1 MERREVKRVNRKAL
15 FVFVALIAVTMLA
28 TPVMAIGPKQ
38 AVEVGNNPNANT
50 FQSTWAIETPSHV
63 RISWDPNG
71 EIILWRNANPNQ
83 GIMDNVAFVINTGLT
98 LTYYAQHTAEFE
110 GVWIYWSGEYAGG
123 TWISPLAS
131 SEGSHGAI
139 YWLHRVYGFSP
150 AESLEIALE
159 RPYGAY
165 MRFLFVGGGQ

>member
-1 MERREVKRVNRKAL
+1 MNKKILV
-15 FVFVALIAVTMLA
+15 LIMTLMAVTVLT
-28 TPVMAIGPKQ
+28 TPVMAIGPEK
-38 AVEVGNNPNANT
+38 AVEVGNNPNTDT

-83 GIMDNVAFVINTGLT
+83 GIMDNVALVINSAMKM
-98 LTYYAQHTAEFE
+98 TYFKQYSAEFE
-110 GVWIYWSGEYAGG
+110 GQWVYWSGEYAGG
-123 TWISPLAS
+123 TWSSPLVPG
-131 SEGSHGAI
+131 EGSHGAI

-150 AESLEIALE
+150 AESLEVAME